1 MQNTTSIGRR
11 NFLRLT
17 GITGA
22 AFILGFKP
30 AASSGIPAILN
41 LSGEADLLR
50 LTPYIII
57 EKSGQ
62 ITIMNPKP
70 EMGQGTY
77 QSVPA
82 LIAEELEVPLE
93 KVIIKQTQGEKEF
106 GRQSAGGSSSIRG
119 NYSQLRTVGA
129 AARSMLIT
137 AAATVWKVPETEC
150 HAEDARVVHKPSG
163 KSLGYGE
170 LVDAAAKLQVPEN
183 PQLKDPKDFKILGK
197 SAPRLDIPLKVSGRA
212 VFGIDAEVPGM
223 VYASVERCPV
233 FGSKLV
239 SYDATDA
246 MKVKGVL
253 KVVKTARVV
262 GKNRYEGIAVV
273 ADNYWSALQGRKAL
287 KVKWDYQGND
297 KFNSSRF

>member
-1 MQNTTSIGRR
+1 MQNTTSIDRR
-11 NFLRLT
+11 SFLRLS

-22 AFILGFKP
+22 ALVLGFNAK
-30 AASSGIPAILN
+30 SNGIPAILN
-41 LSGEADLLR
+41 LSNRADLYE
-50 LTPYIII
+50 LTPYVII

-106 GRQSAGGSSSIRG
+106 GGWQGAGGSSSVRG
-119 NYSQLRTVGA
+119 SYFQLRKVGASARAMLIGA
-129 AARSMLIT
+129 AA
-137 AAATVWKVPETEC
+137 AAWKVPASEC
-150 HAEDARVVHKPSG
+150 YADNARIIHKPSG
-163 KSLGYGE
+163 KSLGYSD
-170 LVDAAAKLQVPEN
+170 LVEAAASLKVPEN
-183 PQLKDPKDFKILGK
+183 PELKDPKDFKILGK
-197 SAPRLDIPLKVSGRA
+197 SAPRLDIPLKVSGKA

-239 SYDATDA
+239 SYDDTDA
-246 MKVKGVL
+246 LKVKGVL
-253 KVVKTARVV
+253 KVVKTVRVM
-262 GKNRYEGIAVV
+262 GKNRYDGIAVV
-273 ADNYWSALQGRKAL
+273 AEIIGLHFRAGRP
-287 KVKWDYQGND
+287 
-297 KFNSSRF
+297 